1 MFNKANLAVA
11 GCVSKAA
18 TYSKNVLFHKG
29 GTVATDGHIVVS
41 VSPPS
46 MDIKDAPMIAGEYPT
61 LDYGEFT
68 LDVESIKKIKK
79 GFGKKAFPIL
89 ENAFI
94 IGAGDTR
101 RLVSTDLSSVVSVPV
116 SEENG
121 PPKAVKEL
129 DKMTPGGEPTLT
141 IIFNAD
147 LMIRFMS
154 ILAEAQGGQYSKPV
168 VLKIWD
174 SKSAVKAEAENIET
188 GQKIIGLIM
197 PFQKQDLTRPGQ
209 SDRVI

>member
-11 GCVSKAA
+11 GCISRTAN
-18 TYSKNVLFHKG
+18 YSKNVLFHAG

-89 ENAFI
+89 ENAFV

-116 SEENG
+116 SEGSG
-121 PPKAVKEL
+121 PPKSAKDL
-129 DKMTPGGEPTLT
+129 DKMTPSGEPTLT
-141 IIFNAD
+141 ITFNAD
-147 LMIRFMS
+147 LMIRLMS
-154 ILAEAQGGQYSKPV
+154 ILAEAQAGRYNNPV

-174 SKSAVKAEAENIET
+174 SKSAVRAEAENIGT

-197 PFQKQDLTRPGQ
+197 PLQK
-209 SDRVI
+209 